1 MAGIR
6 RQIGVMFDRA
16 NTLFFPVALLT
27 AGRNRFGEAV
37 SLTSY
42 FIV

>member
-16 NTLFFPVALLT
+16 NTLFFPVTLLT
-27 AGRNRFGEAV
+27 AGRKQFGQAV
-37 SLTSY
+37 SLTSS